1 MQQHANRAD
10 LQRYPGRHLPN
21 GVDSGGDVAVG
32 GVSGTSD
39 PGSTGGFW
47 VFVACAEAAGG
58 AGGVSTEPV
67 IAAVCVD

>member
-39 PGSTGGFW
+39 PGSTGGSG
-47 VFVACAEAAGG
+47 CL
-58 AGGVSTEPV
+58 
-67 IAAVCVD
+67 

>member
-1 MQQHANRAD
+1 MQQNAKRTD
-10 LQRYPGRHLPN
+10 FRRYPGRQLPY
-21 GVDSGGDVAVG
+21 GVVSGGDVAVG

-39 PGSTGGFW
+39 PGSIWEFW

-58 AGGVSTEPV
+58 AGGVSTELV